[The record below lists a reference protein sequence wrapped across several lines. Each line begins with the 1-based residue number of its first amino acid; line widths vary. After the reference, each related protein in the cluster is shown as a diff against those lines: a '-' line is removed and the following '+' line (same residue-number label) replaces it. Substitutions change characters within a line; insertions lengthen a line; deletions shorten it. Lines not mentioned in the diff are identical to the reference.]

1 MEGELMSLIH
11 TPDLKPL
18 GDGDPTWT
26 PRPWKMDPEFTY
38 PTDPAYD
45 NPCRGIMIGVVLGS
59 VFWILVYILVQYFRG
74 MG

>member
-1 MEGELMSLIH
+1 MNLIH

-18 GDGDPTWT
+18 TEGDPILS
-26 PRPWKMDPEFTY
+26 PRLWKMGEVTD

-45 NPCRGIMIGVVLGS
+45 NPCRGIMIGVVLSS
-59 VFWILVYILVQYFRG
+59 VFWIAVYILVLYFRG